1 MPVHVEKH
9 GDKYRIVEQSGRI
22 ATTDKGNARDG
33 GGHTSERDAY
43 AQARYINNARI
54 IMGSDVE

>member
-9 GDKYRIVEQSGRI
+9 GDKYRVVEQSGRI

-33 GGHTSERDAY
+33 GGHTSEREAY
-43 AQARYINNARI
+43 AQAYSINNART
-54 IMGSDVE
+54 IMGSDEE